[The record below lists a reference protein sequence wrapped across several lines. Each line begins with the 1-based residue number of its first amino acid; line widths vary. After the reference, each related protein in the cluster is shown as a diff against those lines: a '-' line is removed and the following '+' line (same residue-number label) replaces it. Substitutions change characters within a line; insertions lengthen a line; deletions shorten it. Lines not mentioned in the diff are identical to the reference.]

1 MIGVVSV
8 SGVASA
14 IAAAL
19 GAGTASGVAT
29 FHVAPPAGEIR
40 AHSEAAPVGLAGV
53 ARAAVLAGVLPVS
66 EDRGAAFQVEAAAFQ
81 VEAEEAAA
89 G

>member
-1 MIGVVSV
+1 MVASATAA
-8 SGVASA
+8 ASA
-14 IAAAL
+14 IAAGL
-19 GAGTASGVAT
+19 GGGTASGVAA

-40 AHSEAAPVGLAGV
+40 AHSEATPVGLAGV

-66 EDRGAAFQVEAAAFQ
+66 EDRGAAFQVEAAAFL

-89 G
+89 GG